1 MRPMRRLQPVCS
13 RKSKTEFMPMNR
25 GMEEVEVV
33 MPLAEEEVVG
43 VGMVLHMTL
52 NNKIHLGC
60 IAMIISNAI
69 FVTSMTSPMKKSL
82 GS

>member
-1 MRPMRRLQPVCS
+1 
-13 RKSKTEFMPMNR
+13 MPINR

-60 IAMIISNAI
+60 IAMIVFNTVS
-69 FVTSMTSPMKKSL
+69 VMSMTSPIKKSL